1 MKRFSLDGVV
11 HIALLQF
18 EFYFYYGTQVT
29 AIKAILYYV
38 YTVTLNS
45 GGPYSSFAGHD
56 ASRAL
61 AMFQTDL
68 VKDEHDDL
76 SDLNS
81 MQMESVREWEA
92 QLAGNLLSLDLEG

>member
-1 MKRFSLDGVV
+1 MISNVLACDIFKG
-11 HIALLQF
+11 IP
-18 EFYFYYGTQVT
+18 
-29 AIKAILYYV
+29 ILYAYCIFLSRISNVVYV
-38 YTVTLNS
+38 MFRS
-45 GGPYSSFAGHD
+45 SKGGPYSSFAGHD

-81 MQMESVREWEA
+81 MQMESVKEWEA
-92 QLAGNLLSLDLEG
+92 QLAGNL

>member
-1 MKRFSLDGVV
+1 MDSLLF
-11 HIALLQF
+11 A
-18 EFYFYYGTQVT
+18 
-29 AIKAILYYV
+29 
-38 YTVTLNS
+38 
-45 GGPYSSFAGHD
+45 GGAYASFAGHD

-81 MQMESVREWEA
+81 VQMDSVREWEA
-92 QLAGNLLSLDLEG
+92 QLAGRVSIYIIELECLILGLIPSLVL